1 MEGGNIRYWSYFLK
15 ISPLSPSL
23 CWFIW
28 HFLWLNLPLKYGS
41 HLLRHFSLQS
51 KASMWASTPQLPCG
65 SDISSSTSW
74 LYVCPSSTQVNLA
87 IPCAPPQLALP
98 HTLVLFSL
106 NGSLS
111 GASGYS
117 ARADHLTVRISLL
130 TVLTNLGTEE
140 PM

>member
-23 CWFIW
+23 RWFIW

-65 SDISSSTSW
+65 SQTF
-74 LYVCPSSTQVNLA
+74 P
-87 IPCAPPQLALP
+87 APPLGCMCAL
-98 HTLVLFSL
+98 
-106 NGSLS
+106 
-111 GASGYS
+111 
-117 ARADHLTVRISLL
+117 HLLK
-130 TVLTNLGTEE
+130 
-140 PM
+140 